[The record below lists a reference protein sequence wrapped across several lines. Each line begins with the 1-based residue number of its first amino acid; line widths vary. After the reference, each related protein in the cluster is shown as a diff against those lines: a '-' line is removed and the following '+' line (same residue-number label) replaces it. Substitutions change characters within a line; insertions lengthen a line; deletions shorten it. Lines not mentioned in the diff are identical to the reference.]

1 VANELILVV
10 EDHDK
15 NRKLVRDV
23 LTFKGYEII
32 EAETGEEGVRL
43 AQERHPSLVLM
54 DIRLPGIDGIEA
66 LRQLRAEQ
74 ATRGIPIMAMTASVM
89 TADRQKITDAGFDAF
104 QSNPLKVSDFVAAV
118 EAPRPSGKMRSG
130 ATPSSRAL
138 FADLEEFATTT
149 VGTARWSPMPR
160 SPRGTVTCSR
170 WRACVGW
177 CLSGG
182 SRPWM
187 LSWICCVWPFS
198 RSTR

>member
-10 EDHDK
+10 EDNDK

-43 AQERHPSLVLM
+43 AQERHPSLILM

-66 LRQLRAEQ
+66 LRLLRAEQ

-104 QSNPLKVSDFVAAV
+104 QSKPLKVSDFVAAV
-118 EAPRPSGKMRSG
+118 ERLLDQQGK
-130 ATPSSRAL
+130 
-138 FADLEEFATTT
+138 
-149 VGTARWSPMPR
+149 
-160 SPRGTVTCSR
+160 
-170 WRACVGW
+170 
-177 CLSGG
+177 
-182 SRPWM
+182 
-187 LSWICCVWPFS
+187 
-198 RSTR
+198 